1 MFQRPKMR
9 LDAYRLGMALVLTL
23 GFLGIL
29 TTVSDADEPAY
40 EPVSNVKAIMNAMN
54 HEEVGFYG
62 MIKAFSATT
71 PARGDKAWGI
81 MGHRALMIAESGN
94 VLAHLSPPKGDIESW
109 KTKCAE
115 FRDAAKA
122 LSKACKFRKAD
133 KLASGMTAVT
143 KACDSCHDAHRPE

>member
-1 MFQRPKMR
+1 MSKRPKMR
-9 LDAYRLGMALVLTL
+9 LDAYRLGMAVVLTL

-29 TTVSDADEPAY
+29 TTVSDAEEPAY
-40 EPVSNVKAIMNAMN
+40 TPVSNVKTIMNAMN
-54 HEEVGFYG
+54 HEEDGFFG
-62 MIKAFSATT
+62 MLKAFSATT

-94 VLAHLSPPKGDIESW
+94 VLAHLSPPKGETESW
-109 KTKCAE
+109 KQKSAE

-133 KLASGMTAVT
+133 KLAEALTAVR